1 MKKNSENKVLLTRLI
16 REVKINYKQFIAMIL
31 IASLAFI
38 LHFGLASNYR
48 SFNRTLNGRNGLYN
62 KSNMSDLF
70 LMTTF
75 LSEND
80 INSLTTDKNNNR
92 LIENKDYSLR
102 FMYQASVFSKGDL
115 KKKPHESAINSK
127 YNVIITKNPI
137 YKEKLNFSPRVFDSN
152 GKTITPEGEGIYLS
166 KDYINYKSIGSDIK
180 ISLSI
185 KSLLKLIGF
194 KYDLNTGKVLFNDIE
209 YVNEDFINK
218 LKFLETFIEANS
230 SKFVVKGKKNI
241 ITFDNYLQLLRDI
254 DEDKVKIE
262 INAKFNGFVDHPEV
276 VQKQT
281 NIGGNLF
288 IDFNYLSKLVK
299 ESLNKSKEKKELFFS
314 FANFFYNK
322 AIDRTINPL
331 ENDSIYKIIDVG
343 DYIKNIKKVYTQ
355 LFINELNN
363 NINFTDEQKNIFNT
377 NIKKLNP
384 IIYNISNNFLYN
396 QIIYNFNKDKE
407 KIEYFQNKIKS
418 YFENINKNSL
428 IKQSLIL
435 NSTKDSLPTNI
446 IIDNDIKQSKSIT
459 YTFPLVFF
467 VVAILVIITTATQII
482 LRERSNIGTLR
493 AIGIK
498 NYKIYMYYIAMNVMV
513 IVIGIILGVI
523 IGPLLIPKVMSIKYS
538 FIYNIPNLSY
548 YFPYQEVLVSLAVT
562 TLLISLICYF
572 VCRKEINAVPA
583 SSMRP
588 KSPKIKVNIFK
599 QRAKKGNIAIKM
611 AFRNIKVNWIRSLLT
626 ILGVLG
632 CSSLIVSGMGISDTI
647 RYGINHDLSRYYNQS
662 DIAVNY
668 IPKNKNKVT
677 IGNISG
683 IKRVENFYNT
693 SVKVYNDGKERRMI
707 LLAFPKN
714 SYFYK
719 PSKNEQVNDGEVLIS
734 RREADRLNLKKSDKI
749 VFEID
754 GFTYDHLTIGAI
766 SDSFS
771 LNGIVCKHEDLKD
784 FKDKTNYAYIQV
796 EREIPQVKY
805 DEIVKELRNEPG
817 VTFVLTTKQSVKIIN
832 NILSTMSIVSGT
844 ISIFALLLAL
854 IVLYNQA
861 RLNLTERTREI
872 VALKVLGF
880 KKREIIKSLIFEM
893 MFLTLI
899 GAAIGL
905 AAGYTMLIMMLQ
917 TSKVEMINYI
927 YYISPFSYIVGFI
940 GTVLVTFFIN
950 LYMGHESDKI
960 DMISN
965 LKSVE

>member
-1 MKKNSENKVLLTRLI
+1 MKKNSENKVLFTRLI
-16 REVKINYKQFIAMIL
+16 RDVRINYKQFIAMIL

-38 LHFGLASNYR
+38 LYFGLASNYR
-48 SFNRTLNGRNGLYN
+48 SFNKTLNGKNGLYN

-70 LMTTF
+70 SMTTF
-75 LSEND
+75 LKDED
-80 INSLTTDKNNNR
+80 IINLTTDKNNNR
-92 LIENKDYSLR
+92 LVENKEYSLR
-102 FMYQASVFSKGDL
+102 FMYQADVVSQGDL
-115 KKKPHESAINSK
+115 KKKPSESAINSK
-127 YNVIITKNPI
+127 YNVILTKNPI
-137 YKEKLNFSPRVFDSN
+137 YEEKLNFSPRVFDSN
-152 GKTITPEGEGIYLS
+152 GKTITPNDDGVYLS
-166 KDYINYKSIGSDIK
+166 RDYIKYKSIGSNIE

-185 KSLLKLIGF
+185 KSLLKLFGF
-194 KYDLNTGKVLFNDIE
+194 KYDLNTGKVSFNDNE
-209 YVNEDFINK
+209 YINEDIINK
-218 LKFLETFIEANS
+218 FKLLETFIEANS
-230 SKFVVKGKKNI
+230 SKFVVNGKKNI
-241 ITFDNYLQLLRDI
+241 ITFENYLQLLKDI
-254 DEDKVKIE
+254 DEDKVKVKID
-262 INAKFNGFVDHPEV
+262 AKFNGFVDHPEV

-288 IDFNYLSKLVK
+288 MDFNYLSKLLK
-299 ESLNKSKEKKELFFS
+299 QSLNKSKADNELFFS
-314 FANFFYNK
+314 FASLFYNK
-322 AIDRTINPL
+322 IIDRTVNPI
-331 ENDSIYKIIDVG
+331 ETDSIYKIIDVG
-343 DYIKNIKKVYTQ
+343 DYIQNIKKVYTQ
-355 LFINELNN
+355 LFIDEMEDK
-363 NINFTDEQKNIFNT
+363 IVFTDEQKNIFNT
-377 NIKKLNP
+377 NIKKFNP
-384 IIYNISNNFLYN
+384 FVQNITTNFFFN
-396 QIIYNFNKDKE
+396 QIIYNFNKDKD
-407 KIEYFQNKIKS
+407 KIKYFQNKIKE
-418 YFENINKNSL
+418 YFENINKDNF
-428 IKQSLIL
+428 IKQTLVL
-435 NSTKDSLPTNI
+435 NTTKDSLPTNI
-446 IIDNDIKQSKSIT
+446 IIDNDVKQSKSIT

-498 NYKIYMYYIAMNVMV
+498 NYKIYMYYIIMNVMV
-513 IVIGIILGVI
+513 IIVGIILGVVV
-523 IGPLLIPKVMSIKYS
+523 GPLLIPKIMAIKYS
-538 FIYNIPNLSY
+538 FIYNIPKLKY
-548 YFPYQEVLVSLAVT
+548 YFPYQEVLFSLIVS

-611 AFRNIKVNWIRSLLT
+611 AFRNIKINWVRSLLT

-647 RYGINHDLSRYYNQS
+647 RYGINHDLSRYYSNS

-668 IPKNKNKVT
+668 IPKNKNQVT

-683 IKRVENFYNT
+683 IKRVESFYNT
-693 SVKVYNDGKERRMI
+693 SVKVYNKGKEQRMI

-719 PSKNEQVNDGEVLIS
+719 PAKNEIVKDGEVLLS
-734 RREADRLNLKKSDKI
+734 RREADRLNLKKGDKI
-749 VFEID
+749 VIEID
-754 GFTYDHLTIGAI
+754 GFIYDHLVVGAI

-784 FKDKTNYAYIQV
+784 FKDKTNYSYIQV
-796 EREIPQVKY
+796 EKDIPQVKY
-805 DEIVKELRNEPG
+805 DEIVKELRKEPG
-817 VTFVLTTKQSVKIIN
+817 VTFVLTTKQSIKIIN
-832 NILSTMSIVSGT
+832 NVLSTMSIVSGT

-893 MFLTLI
+893 MFLTFI

-905 AAGYTMLIMMLQ
+905 AVGYTMLIMMLQ
-917 TSKVEMINYI
+917 TTKVEMINYI
-927 YYISPFSYIVGFI
+927 YYISPFSYIIGFI